1 MAAGTPGALAPGAIG
16 KPLTWLRPYR
26 ARVAAAL
33 LVLVFVGTSELGIVL
48 ALRNIIDS
56 GFGSP
61 DLRLSDTFFPLA
73 AMVLVYAASSYFWIS
88 SVSWLGERVAADIR
102 RDVFGH
108 VVGLG
113 AGFFESTRTG
123 DIQSRLVND
132 ASLVQSLIVLTVPNG
147 LRSLIL
153 LVGSGVLLSVSSA
166 KLAAIVLAM
175 LPILVLP
182 AMFLSRRVRRLS
194 RGSQEEIARVNL
206 IAGESLE
213 AIETVQAFTHED
225 LDRKRVAGAAE
236 QAFVAARRRFRAEAL
251 LSSLVSLLVFGL
263 VAGVLW
269 VGATDVEADRMT
281 AGELTAFVIY
291 AVIAAT
297 SLAGLSSVLTQVQRA
312 AGAAER
318 LIELS
323 AARDEIQ
330 VREPRRDLPE
340 AWSGAVEF
348 VDVTY
353 TYPSRPESPALN
365 GFSLSVASGETV
377 ALVGP
382 SGAGKSTV
390 FRLLLRFCD
399 PQSGTVSLDGVDLTN
414 VDPHQVRARLGIV
427 TQSPAVFTTTVM
439 ENIRYGRP
447 EATDEEVYEAAE
459 TAAAHEFIEALPRGY
474 RTELGERGAGLS
486 GGQRQRLA
494 IARAVLRSDRGMLL
508 LDEATS
514 SLDSSSERQV
524 QQALE
529 RVTRARTCLIIAH
542 RLPTVMMADRIVV
555 MNRGRVVGSGTHWDL
570 MKQDGLYA
578 GLARLQFHSPG
589 RERMAGTGSG
599 HDHPEWEFDD

>member
-1 MAAGTPGALAPGAIG
+1 MPSPTPDTFVPRAIG

-26 ARVAAAL
+26 GRVAAAL
-33 LVLVFVGTSELGIVL
+33 VVLLFVGSSELGIVL
-48 ALRNIIDS
+48 ALRYIIDS

-61 DLRLSDTFFPLA
+61 DIRLSEAFYPLA
-73 AMVLVYAASSYFWIS
+73 ALVLIYAASSYLWIS
-88 SVSWLGERVAADIR
+88 SVSWLGERVAADLR

-123 DIQSRLVND
+123 DILSRLVND

-153 LVGSGVLLSVSSA
+153 LLGSGVLLSLSSA
-166 KLAAIVLAM
+166 KLAVIVLAL
-175 LPILVLP
+175 LPVLVLP
-182 AMFLSRRVRRLS
+182 AMALSRRVRRLS
-194 RGSQEEIARVNL
+194 RGAQEEIARVNL

-225 LDRKRVAGAAE
+225 LDREQVAGAAE
-236 QAFVAARRRFRAEAL
+236 QAFGAARKRFRAEAL
-251 LSSLVSLLVFGL
+251 LASVVSLLVFGL
-263 VAGVLW
+263 IAGVLW

-297 SLAGLSSVLTQVQRA
+297 SLAGLSSVLTQIQRA

-318 LIELS
+318 LMEL
-323 AARDEIQ
+323 AAAQDEI
-330 VREPRRDLPE
+330 VVHEPRRELPE
-340 AWSGAVEF
+340 AWRGAVEYD
-348 VDVTY
+348 DVTY
-353 TYPSRPESPALN
+353 TYPSRPESPALS

-399 PQSGTVSLDGVDLTN
+399 PQTGTVCLDGVDLKN
-414 VDPHQVRARLGIV
+414 VEPHQVRARIGIV
-427 TQSPAVFTTTVM
+427 TQTPAIFTTTVL

-447 EATDEEVYEAAE
+447 EATDDEIYEAAE
-459 TAAAHEFIEALPRGY
+459 IAAAHQFIQALPRGY
-474 RTELGERGAGLS
+474 HTELGERGAGLS
-486 GGQRQRLA
+486 GGQSQRLA
-494 IARAVLRSDRGMLL
+494 IARAVLRSDRGILL

-514 SLDSSSERQV
+514 ALDSSSERQV
-524 QQALE
+524 QRALE
-529 RVTRARTCLIIAH
+529 RVTRERTCLIIAH

-555 MNRGRVVGSGTHWDL
+555 MNNGRAVASGTHREL

-578 GLARLQFHSPG
+578 GLARLQL
-589 RERMAGTGSG
+589 
-599 HDHPEWEFDD
+599 HPPAEHRTTDQHEWEFDD